1 MSMALRVLDTKTH
14 FTPQQN
20 TYWSNALLNSVIPM
34 WRFADKDMIKACCV
48 VARATT
54 LTWLFPISCTV
65 VVIIIILLIDIW
77 MLLHIQKIYKINF
90 ASDLYLNFRKTLISP
105 FVWSILSTWHFS
117 TVLSTNRT
125 SCCTAIQWNHIV
137 FLPYAVSQS
146 LLYDFD
152 LKFCGSKYVCY
163 LSPYRLRRWIFQ
175 LGYLYPGFGSFV
187 SQLSSDVGFL
197 LQLVSCCSS

>member
-65 VVIIIILLIDIW
+65 VVIFIILLIDVW
-77 MLLHIQKIYKINF
+77 VLLHIQKIYKINF
-90 ASDLYLNFRKTLISP
+90 ASDLYLIFRNTLISR
-105 FVWSILSTWHFS
+105 FVWSILSTWHFA
-117 TVLSTNRT
+117 TLLSTNRT

-137 FLPYAVSQS
+137 FFPCAVSQS

-152 LKFCGSKYVCY
+152 LKFYGSK
-163 LSPYRLRRWIFQ
+163 
-175 LGYLYPGFGSFV
+175 
-187 SQLSSDVGFL
+187 
-197 LQLVSCCSS
+197 